1 MKMPIVSLN
10 NMAMNE
16 SVAAT
21 CCYSHNHINGHYF
34 DSVLNGG
41 ALETRIIETPVY
53 VNSAVQSWL
62 NVTEGDFKWAVEG
75 FVLEQKFNNVTN
87 SWETG
92 LVDSEGKWIVFNAAT
107 WPRVGT
113 NGLAHCDHKGEY
125 CSYISDYIHTPYTAH
140 VGATVAHSA
149 SKNWADDH
157 AAIRFN
163 S

>member
-41 ALETRIIETPVY
+41 ALEIRIAETPIY
-53 VNSAVQSWL
+53 KDQLMRSWL
-62 NVTEGDFKWAVEG
+62 SVTTGDYVEATQGLELTSEFNTVTGAWEYGTYVEG
-75 FVLEQKFNNVTN
+75 TWTPLAKCTKVDNFNL
-87 SWETG
+87 G
-92 LVDSEGKWIVFNAAT
+92 Y
-107 WPRVGT
+107 
-113 NGLAHCDHKGEY
+113 CDHKGEY
-125 CSYISDYIHTPYTAH
+125 CSYIKDYKHEQYTAH

-149 SKNWADDH
+149 SKNWAADH